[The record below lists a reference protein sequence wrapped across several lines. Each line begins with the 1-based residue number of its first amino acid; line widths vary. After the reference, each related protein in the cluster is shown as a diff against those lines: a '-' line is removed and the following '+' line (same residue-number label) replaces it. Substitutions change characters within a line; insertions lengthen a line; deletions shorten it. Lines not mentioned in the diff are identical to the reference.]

1 MESNFT
7 FLRERF
13 PVLARFGEQAERYFR
28 SDANSCL
35 MKLGMIGETIVHLIY
50 DTDGIELP
58 VPDDAVHR
66 IRRLARED
74 YIPRDIESILH
85 TLRKKRNLA
94 VHESYDSVEDARV
107 LLPLAY
113 TLAEWFYETYG
124 DYRYEHRDFVPPEI
138 IEARQT
144 EAERAAE
151 AKRDEEIAARASASA
166 RAEILSRTERQQRAS
181 RAAQHRHKSEAETRL
196 LIDEQLRSVGWEAD
210 TRTLRY
216 SRGTRPAKGRNLAI
230 AEWPTATGPA
240 DYALFCG
247 LRLVAIIEAKARHRD
262 VASVL
267 DGQAKR
273 YAAAP
278 LPEGLAADAQTPYGG
293 EEPAAYR
300 VPFIFA
306 TNGRPYLEQY
316 KEKSGIWFQD
326 LRDPMNIPHA
336 LRGWMSPDGLKDLLR
351 EDKKAAAK
359 ALAAEPYDELRD
371 SAGLALR
378 DYQIRAI
385 EAAERAIAGGARSV
399 LLALATGTE
408 ANGKSLYVL

>member
-94 VHESYDSVEDARV
+94 VHESYDSAEDARV

-151 AKRDEEIAARASASA
+151 AKHDEEIAARASASA

-247 LRLVAIIEAKARHRD
+247 LQLVAIIEAKARHRD

-278 LPEGLAADAQTPYGG
+278 LPEGLAADAQAPYGG

-336 LRGWMSPDGLKDLLR
+336 LRGWMSPDGLMDLLR

-385 EAAERAIAGGARSV
+385 AAAERAIAGGARSV
-399 LLALATGTE
+399 LLALATGNL